1 MTTKTGVESEDDRD
15 GDVEN
20 LHCPMIDYEELSIIR
35 LSLSTSAYEK
45 KGSERVPADSY
56 YIRFHLSF
64 FPAL

>member
-1 MTTKTGVESEDDRD
+1 MESEDDRD

-20 LHCPMIDYEELSIIR
+20 LHCPMIDYDEELSIIR

-56 YIRFHLSF
+56 YIRFRLSF

>member
-1 MTTKTGVESEDDRD
+1 MESEDDRD

-20 LHCPMIDYEELSIIR
+20 LHCPMIDNEELSIIR